1 MDKDELR
8 SKYKALRNNLSAS
21 EIEELS
27 LQIANQSL
35 KLDIWDFTFY
45 HIFLSISKHREI
57 NSEYILQIIFGKDR
71 NVVIPK
77 VKDAELE
84 HYLLTDSTKLKLSK
98 WGIPEP
104 EKGIKIEPNQIDVV
118 FMPLLAYDKTGNRI
132 GYGKGFYDKFLSDCR
147 PETLK
152 IGLSF
157 FEPEEKS
164 IEVSDHDIGL
174 DFCITPSRIYNFKS
188 N

>member
-1 MDKDELR
+1 MNKDELR
-8 SKYKALRNNLSAS
+8 YKYKAFRENLSTS

-35 KLDIWDFTFY
+35 QLDIWKFEFY
-45 HIFLSISKHREI
+45 HIFLSIAKHKEI
-57 NSEYILQIIFGKDR
+57 NSEYILQIIFGKDG
-71 NVVIPK
+71 NVVVPK
-77 VKDAELE
+77 VKGDELE

-98 WGIPEP
+98 WEIPEP
-104 EKGIKIEPNQIDVV
+104 ENGIKIDPNQIDVV

-157 FEPEEKS
+157 FDPEEQH
-164 IEVSDHDIGL
+164 IEVSKHDIKL
-174 DFCITPSRIYNFKS
+174 DYCVTPNNIYSFKEK
-188 N
+188 